1 MRKFITTEERNKSS
15 FPGHYSFDLDNKCGR
30 YCTKKKPGHPRY
42 DGQYDRLR
50 LVNVQ
55 TAFEKPKTFSSFTI
69 SHIILKRSKKQTFTY
84 TIYSTWNWKCSIL
97 LARCALYTTLEIGFG
112 KIQRF
117 VVESA
122 MGKTMEKMCKSND
135 FLKR

>member
-15 FPGHYSFDLDNKCGR
+15 FPGHYSCDLDNKCGR
-30 YCTKKKPGHPRY
+30 YYTNKKPRHPR
-42 DGQYDRLR
+42 YDRLR

-97 LARCALYTTLEIGFG
+97 LARCVLYTTLEIGFG

-122 MGKTMEKMCKSND
+122 MGETMEKMCKSND

>member
-1 MRKFITTEERNKSS
+1 MEGIVLTKSQGI
-15 FPGHYSFDLDNKCGR
+15 P
-30 YCTKKKPGHPRY
+30 

-69 SHIILKRSKKQTFTY
+69 SRIILKRSKKQTFTY
-84 TIYSTWNWKCSIL
+84 TISSTWNWKCSIL
-97 LARCALYTTLEIGFG
+97 LARCVLYTTLEIGFG

-122 MGKTMEKMCKSND
+122 MGKTMEKMCQSND